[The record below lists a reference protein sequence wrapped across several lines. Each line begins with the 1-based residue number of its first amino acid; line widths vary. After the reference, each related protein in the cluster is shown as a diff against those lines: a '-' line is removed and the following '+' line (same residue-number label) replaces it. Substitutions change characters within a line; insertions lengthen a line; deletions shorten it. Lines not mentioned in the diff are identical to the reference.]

1 MHKSDTISSCIVRLQ
16 SNIGYNTQPI
26 TSYTVPPAED
36 IFESQL
42 VLGRGA
48 QALVR
53 TAEVTVQLYT
63 VLQKSKPLDV
73 R

>member
-42 VLGRGA
+42 SAGSWCTG
-48 QALVR
+48 
-53 TAEVTVQLYT
+53 
-63 VLQKSKPLDV
+63 SC
-73 R
+73 